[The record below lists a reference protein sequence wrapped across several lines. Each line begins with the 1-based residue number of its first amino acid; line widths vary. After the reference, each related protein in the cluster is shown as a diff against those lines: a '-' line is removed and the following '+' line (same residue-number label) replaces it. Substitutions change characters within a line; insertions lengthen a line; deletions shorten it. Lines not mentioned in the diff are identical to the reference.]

1 MILQF
6 RAEAALVSGLLWL
19 LGRLS
24 PVAASNFGGAI
35 ARGIGPL
42 LPVSRLADANL
53 RLALPA
59 LDEAARRHIIRGV
72 WDNLGRTVGEMPHVS
87 RLIIEIIG
95 AEIGHA
101 VAASGR
107 PTIAISAHFGNW
119 EILPRI
125 AAEFGVA
132 LGTFYR
138 PASNPTVDRV
148 IQQIRQ
154 TAVPQARYFAKGAKG
169 AREGTAMLR
178 AGGVVGM
185 LIDQKLNDGIAA
197 PFFGHYAMT
206 TRAPAALALHFN
218 ADLIGI
224 RTERLGPAR
233 LRVTIETI
241 AKPPPT
247 DNRDADVLALTSALN
262 ARLETWI
269 RARPQDWL
277 WLHRRWPKDTK

>member
-1 MILQF
+1 MSLQF
-6 RAEAALVSGLLWL
+6 RAEAAVTSGLLWL

-24 PVAASNFGGAI
+24 PVAASNLGGAV
-35 ARGIGPL
+35 ARLIGPL

-59 LDEAARRHIIRGV
+59 LNATERRDIIRGV

-87 RLIIEIIG
+87 RLKIEIIG

-101 VAASGR
+101 VATSGR
-107 PTIAISAHFGNW
+107 PTIAVSAHFGNW
-119 EILPRI
+119 EILPRV

-138 PASNPTVDRV
+138 PASNPLVDRV
-148 IQQIRQ
+148 IQTLRQ
-154 TAVPQARYFAKGAKG
+154 KAVPQAIYFAKGAKG

-185 LIDQKLNDGIAA
+185 LIDQKLNDGIAV
-197 PFFGHYAMT
+197 PFFGHDAMT
-206 TRAPAALALHFN
+206 TRAPASLALHFN

-224 RTERLGPAR
+224 RTERAGPAH

-241 AKPPPT
+241 IKPEPT
-247 DNRDADVLALTSALN
+247 DHRDADVWALTSALN

-277 WLHRRWPKDTK
+277 WLHRRWPKENP